1 MLIYKDFLNA
11 EGGTR
16 TPIELPPQDPEP
28 CVSTNSTTSAQLDF
42 PLIYSCF
49 KDTTKYHRVS
59 RGVKT
64 GCIIR
69 SLDAGMRS
77 KYAQINSA
85 KTA

>member
-1 MLIYKDFLNA
+1 
-11 EGGTR
+11 
-16 TPIELPPQDPEP
+16 
-28 CVSTNSTTSAQLDF
+28 
-42 PLIYSCF
+42 
-49 KDTTKYHRVS
+49 VS